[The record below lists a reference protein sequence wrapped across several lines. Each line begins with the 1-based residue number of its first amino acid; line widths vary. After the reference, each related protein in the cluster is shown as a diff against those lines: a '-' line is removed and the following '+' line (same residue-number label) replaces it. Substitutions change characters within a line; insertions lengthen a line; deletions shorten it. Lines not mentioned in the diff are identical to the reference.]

1 MYYHFVALLLFQL
14 LIKLRII
21 GSTVL
26 SRDVCLQAANPMQS
40 FLASYS
46 RLYTLKRAPSFMP
59 YFALTSSI
67 IHLAIMVAAALI
79 NELDTAARTDPHISE
94 AVKQGITSLAEMAP
108 CRHIAKQAYHLLHSH
123 GFTIIYLVTGLSC
136 GYCLSAA
143 PAHPADG

>member
-1 MYYHFVALLLFQL
+1 MYCHFVALLLFQL
-14 LIKLRII
+14 LIKLHII

-40 FLASYS
+40 FLTSYS

-67 IHLAIMVAAALI
+67 IHLAIIVAAALI

-108 CRHIAKQAYHLLHSH
+108 CRHITKQAYH
-123 GFTIIYLVTGLSC
+123 
-136 GYCLSAA
+136 
-143 PAHPADG
+143 